1 MKVSGKIL
9 IAFLAC
15 TLASG
20 ALLAQTTRG
29 DIQGRVGDEAGTALP
44 GVTVAIDS
52 DALIGKQATVTDAQ
66 GTYKFLVLPPGAYT
80 VTFSLS
86 GYQTRSQENI
96 AVKIGSTT
104 RVDSVMTSAFTD
116 EVVVTSE
123 SPLVDTSNTTI
134 GVDLSSDFYSD
145 LPTGRNYTSVAAVT
159 PGAQTDASGRPSTV
173 RPAPRTPTTST
184 APTPPASSSASR
196 ARLSTSSSSM
206 RSRSSPVPTTRSTAA
221 PPVR

>member
-29 DIQGRVGDEAGTALP
+29 NIQGRVGDEQGVAMP
-44 GVTVAIDS
+44 GVTVSIAS
-52 DALIGKQATVTDAQ
+52 DALIGAQSTVTDAQ
-66 GTYKFLVLPPGAYT
+66 GAYEFLVLPPGAYK

-86 GYQTRSQENI
+86 GFQTRSQEDM

-116 EVVVTSE
+116 AGFRISVISE
-123 SPLVDTSNTTI
+123 P
-134 GVDLSSDFYSD
+134 
-145 LPTGRNYTSVAAVT
+145 PAA
-159 PGAQTDASGRPSTV
+159 AD
-173 RPAPRTPTTST
+173 
-184 APTPPASSSASR
+184 TPPELLADLNGR
-196 ARLSTSSSSM
+196 
-206 RSRSSPVPTTRSTAA
+206 TRFLCFIFFVLEAA
-221 PPVR
+221 